1 MVQRRRRKS
10 VKRKMKREPATFVI
24 ILRGPWVRRRWR
36 REVGFVGM
44 SRLIGSEAF
53 WMCVGR
59 EEVEVDEKELI
70 LLGVISP
77 VGC

>member
-10 VKRKMKREPATFVI
+10 VKRKIRREPARFVI
-24 ILRGPWVRRRWR
+24 TLRSPWVRRRWR
-36 REVGFVGM
+36 REVDFVGM

-53 WMCVGR
+53 WMWVGR
-59 EEVEVDEKELI
+59 EEFEVNEEELV
-70 LLGVISP
+70 LLGVISL